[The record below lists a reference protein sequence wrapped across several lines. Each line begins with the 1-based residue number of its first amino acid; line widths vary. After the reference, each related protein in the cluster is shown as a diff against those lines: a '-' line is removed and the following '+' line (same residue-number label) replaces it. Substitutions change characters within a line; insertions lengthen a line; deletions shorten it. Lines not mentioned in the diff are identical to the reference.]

1 MATRSPVFSVGSRI
15 TPSRIWATL
24 SPAASPRRAASPSP
38 ARLRTQAVG
47 ACQGA
52 NGLGR
57 QPRPRQSKRRSPRT
71 SKAPP
76 SRPLGDR
83 GDVSRFKRPSEQA
96 AQRVDEVTGCRWRG
110 ASLVAAGDNIAAL
123 PLREARFAKRLH
135 DSLEDVFAL
144 ASRRQTQGAPALR
157 YPILFDGPS
166 ECPVRRTFGASPP
179 PFALA
184 GRLIG
189 GPELDRTELTRNTN
203 ARPVASPI
211 VPDGR
216 PIAIDFT
223 VKVRGKFSRHGGTMG
238 PMGGRVQRGLRS
250 GRP

>member
-1 MATRSPVFSVGSRI
+1 MGDA
-15 TPSRIWATL
+15 

-135 DSLEDVFAL
+135 ESLEDVFAL
-144 ASRRQTQGAPALR
+144 ASRRQGSGRASPAI
-157 YPILFDGPS
+157 PDI
-166 ECPVRRTFGASPP
+166 VRRPKRMSRASDLWSEPASLCPCGPP
-179 PFALA
+179 HRRP
-184 GRLIG
+184 GTRPNRTPPGTRMRGPWPRL
-189 GPELDRTELTRNTN
+189 
-203 ARPVASPI
+203 
-211 VPDGR
+211 
-216 PIAIDFT
+216 
-223 VKVRGKFSRHGGTMG
+223 
-238 PMGGRVQRGLRS
+238 
-250 GRP
+250 